1 MDDCEKDQKYT
12 GERNFALVGPDGIIQ
27 ARVQSHIQSRC
38 ESPPIDR
45 NYYVECPLD
54 CMRDRGVVPP
64 TTTNLKMVYLAP
76 TLKSLCAML
85 GMEHHGQYARHSEC
99 NDSYFNRRKPRD
111 EFYTKGPKLTY
122 DFETG
127 TVSNESGHVFK
138 NGVRV
143 E

>member
-1 MDDCEKDQKYT
+1 VDDCEKDQKYT

-27 ARVQSHIQSRC
+27 ARVQSHIQGLC
-38 ESPPIDR
+38 GSPPPDR
-45 NYYVECPLD
+45 NYNVDCPLA
-54 CMRDRGVVPP
+54 CMQNQGVVPP
-64 TTTNLKMVYLAP
+64 TTTNLKMVYLGP
-76 TLKSLCAML
+76 TFKSLCAML
-85 GMEHHGQYARHSEC
+85 GMQHEGQYARDSQCSEYM
-99 NDSYFNRRKPRD
+99 DAPRD
-111 EFYTKGPKLTY
+111 IDFYTKGPKLTY